1 MSPIT
6 RMTIQEYDRMI
17 AEGGVTG
24 PEETRIELIEGELH
38 HMSPI
43 GSLHEVTVDWLNEWA
58 ITTFPPKSV
67 WARIQHSIG
76 IPELD
81 TAPQP
86 DVVIVPRQ
94 DFAAGRPLAHDVWL
108 VIEVADSSLAYDR
121 KTKGRLY
128 ATAGISDYWI
138 VNLGGQCVEVYR
150 QPENA
155 KYTDRTTLRPGTAI
169 QPLACPQVTLQVADL
184 MLRR

>member
-1 MSPIT
+1 MSSIT
-6 RMTIQEYDRMI
+6 RLTVQEYDRMI
-17 AEGGVTG
+17 AEGAFTG
-24 PEETRIELIEGELH
+24 PEETRIELIEGELR
-38 HMSPI
+38 HMCPI
-43 GSLHEVTVDWLNEWA
+43 GSLHEVIVDWLNDWA
-58 ITTFPPKSV
+58 VTTFPPKSV

-94 DFAAGRPLAHDVWL
+94 DFAAGRPLANDVWL
-108 VIEVADSSLAYDR
+108 VIEVAGSSLAYDR

-128 ATAGISDYWI
+128 ATAGISDSWN
-138 VNLGGQCVEVYR
+138 VNLVGQCVEVYR
-150 QPENA
+150 QPENG
-155 KYTDRTTLRPGTAI
+155 KYKDRATFRPGAAI
-169 QPLACPQVTLQVADL
+169 QPLACPEVTLEVAEL